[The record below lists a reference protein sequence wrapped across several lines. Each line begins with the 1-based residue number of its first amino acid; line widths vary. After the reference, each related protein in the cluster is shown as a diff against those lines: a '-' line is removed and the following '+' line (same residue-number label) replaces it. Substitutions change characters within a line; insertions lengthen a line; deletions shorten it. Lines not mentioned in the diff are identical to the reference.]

1 LAAVIAHVRAEER
14 AVKGDSTNG
23 KSTNTG
29 LALSNRIRQ
38 ETRGGS
44 SMEDL
49 LFFSREREPVAL
61 GSLLSGGAAPPEAP
75 PLVVAD
81 TPLGRRRERK
91 LRQRAGA
98 GATLAMST
106 ACGRKNVA
114 VAVTATWVFLLPAYA
129 PTYPRAARE
138 RAGGERARERR
149 AELDEKVGATLPI
162 ISDQNTAILGGVS
175 RVRTASEE
183 GGAGVDNCK
192 RVARTVV
199 RGRG

>member
-1 LAAVIAHVRAEER
+1 
-14 AVKGDSTNG
+14 
-23 KSTNTG
+23 
-29 LALSNRIRQ
+29 
-38 ETRGGS
+38 
-44 SMEDL
+44 MEDL

-162 ISDQNTAILGGVS
+162 ISDQNTAILGGAS

-199 RGRG
+199 GEEGAEGSRSPLPFLAFLFSPLFFSWLFSTKIFAAPHAFLGRAKIV